1 MTQPL
6 RDIQFFRNSDVQTL
20 DTYSDLTTRL
30 KTMVASDNANVF
42 KDGQIIL
49 GRYKDGDD
57 IRSVGG
63 VISIHGGEKFIDF
76 LATDNNINDV
86 ILKTIKSISGEATIA
101 SLQNGTL
108 TLKKVSQSNGVI
120 STGADICVLYLDTNM
135 SSTNPLV
142 SSNTVNTRI
151 TAERDKNYINS
162 VDYASSNPLKLT
174 QEEITTLSVK
184 YKVGHIVYDSFT
196 NRHYVWMGN
205 GWGYPTVNT
214 VMQPFA
220 RFNAQSEILWLNDSP
235 IDINALI
242 YFEHFAQTIGQP
254 SDWSTNWNKYYLWD
268 SINNEYYLN
277 ENSVYDAN
285 KVYFV
290 KYITPNQ

>member
-6 RDIQFFRNSDVQTL
+6 RDIQFFRNSDVQAL
-20 DTYSDLTTRL
+20 DTYSDLTKKL
-30 KTMVASDNANVF
+30 KTMVTSDVSNVF
-42 KDGQIIL
+42 KDGQIII
-49 GRYKDGDD
+49 GRYRDGDE

-63 VISIHGGEKFIDF
+63 VISIHEGEKFIDF

-86 ILKTIKSISGEATIA
+86 ILNTIKSISGEATIA

-108 TLKKVSQSNGVI
+108 TLKKVSQANGSI
-120 STGADICVLYLDTNM
+120 STGSNICVLYLDTNM

-142 SSNTVNTRI
+142 SSNTVNSRI

-162 VDYASSNPLKLT
+162 ANYASSNPLKLT
-174 QEEITTLSVK
+174 QEEITTLSAI
-184 YKVGHIVYDSFT
+184 YKVGHVVYDSFT
-196 NRHYVWMGN
+196 NRHYSWMGN

-214 VMQPFA
+214 VMQPFV
-220 RFNAQSEILWLNDSP
+220 RFNAQNEILWLNDSP

-242 YFEHFAQTIGQP
+242 YFEHFAPTIGQP
-254 SDWSTNWNKYYLWD
+254 SDWSTNWSKYYLWD

-277 ENSVYDAN
+277 ENSVYDGN
-285 KVYFV
+285 KIYFV
-290 KYITPNQ
+290 KYMTPNQ